1 MKLFSKLNEVFTR
14 HVRDPHA
21 VLINQLAICVED
33 YNIKNKTAFNANVF
47 VQKYISY
54 RAKLKL

>member
-1 MKLFSKLNEVFTR
+1 MKLLPKLNEVFTR

-33 YNIKNKTAFNANVF
+33 YNLKHKTAFNPNVF
-47 VQKYISY
+47 VQKYISC